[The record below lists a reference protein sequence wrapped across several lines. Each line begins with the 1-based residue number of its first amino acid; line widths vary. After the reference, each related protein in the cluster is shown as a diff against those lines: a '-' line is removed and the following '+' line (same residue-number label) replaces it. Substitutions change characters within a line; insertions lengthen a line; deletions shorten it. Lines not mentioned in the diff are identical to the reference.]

1 VQQNGDLLEL
11 QNIGCQNDELELRSN
26 YEENDEVMQ
35 MDYMKHT
42 SPPQF
47 TGKVDNLVSSP
58 VQPPNM
64 EKNSSF

>member
-1 VQQNGDLLEL
+1 LEL

-42 SPPQF
+42 SPP
-47 TGKVDNLVSSP
+47 
-58 VQPPNM
+58 
-64 EKNSSF
+64 

>member
-1 VQQNGDLLEL
+1 LVNPLESYEEESEVQQNGDLLEL

-42 SPPQF
+42 SPP
-47 TGKVDNLVSSP
+47 
-58 VQPPNM
+58 
-64 EKNSSF
+64 